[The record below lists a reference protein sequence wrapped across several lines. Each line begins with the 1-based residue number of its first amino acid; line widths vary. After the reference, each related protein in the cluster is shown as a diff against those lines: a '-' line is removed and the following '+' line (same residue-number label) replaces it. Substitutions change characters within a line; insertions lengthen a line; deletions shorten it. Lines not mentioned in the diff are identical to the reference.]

1 MPIIT
6 INTRRLWE
14 GPYIIDPTIIGGT
27 ITGAVVSGTS
37 VIPPVVYNNSDVTI
51 NLTIAD
57 LNKIYIIENAAAVAV
72 NLPDISA
79 SEIGYWLRLRKKGV
93 GNLTV
98 NRGGADTI
106 VGLTTIA
113 NTVAAQTYAWLQ
125 LMVEV
130 ANNWGMDGSL
140 GSWSTS

>member
-6 INTRRLWE
+6 INAQRLWE
-14 GPYIIDPTIIGGT
+14 NPYIIDPTIIGGS
-27 ITGAVVSGTS
+27 ITGAVISGSS
-37 VIPPVVYNNSDVTI
+37 VIPSVVYNNSDTTI

-57 LNKIYIIENAAAVAV
+57 LNKIHVIENAAAVAV

-79 SEIGYWLRLRKKGV
+79 SEIGYWLRLRKKGA
-93 GNLTV
+93 GNLTI

-106 VGLTTIA
+106 VGLTAIA

-125 LMVEV
+125 LIVEV

-140 GSWSTS
+140 GSWTTS